1 MDNVELTDEDDIWD
15 EEVKVDETDNSE
27 AGKKISD
34 EDILKEL
41 FD

>member
-15 EEVKVDETDNSE
+15 EEVKVDETEDSE
-27 AGKKISD
+27 VSKEISD